1 MHNTYSNSRQM
12 EVFEIG
18 TETKVRLRING
29 KDNKQT
35 NNKLEIEYLV
45 LDE

>member
-1 MHNTYSNSRQM
+1 M

-29 KDNKQT
+29 KDNKQI
-35 NNKLEIEYLV
+35 NNKLETEYLV

>member
-1 MHNTYSNSRQM
+1 M

-18 TETKVRLRING
+18 TETKVRLRLNG
-29 KDNKQT
+29 KDNKQI